1 MNVRGHRRLRVAGL
15 CAALLGA
22 GLIVPV
28 DAGSAG
34 AAGPTPVLSG
44 PTPSVGAVAGEG
56 THTELSADLTDDVHL
71 VPRCSWWD
79 VPCFAWDV
87 YRSWTNQDLTAVA
100 AVWGSLHGGHCKTP
114 SDVMWICTDMTGGYG
129 QGGGIAVGN
138 TYLTGDPTISQGEF
152 RHEKKLADQWAIMGL
167 PMLPAYVAAY
177 YASEA
182 TSGDQCAN
190 VFEWW
195 AGFDD
200 GYYDC

>member
-1 MNVRGHRRLRVAGL
+1 
-15 CAALLGA
+15 
-22 GLIVPV
+22 
-28 DAGSAG
+28 
-34 AAGPTPVLSG
+34 
-44 PTPSVGAVAGEG
+44 
-56 THTELSADLTDDVHL
+56 
-71 VPRCSWWD
+71 
-79 VPCFAWDV
+79 V

-152 RHEKKLADQWAIMGL
+152 RHEKKHADQWAIMGL